1 MAHFYVLLSEGP
13 DDRNVLYHLLTY
25 HRLPLAGRQGRE
37 DGRIALEEG
46 GGIDGVLKRLRLE
59 LKPQDEDV
67 AIARLGVVVDADERI
82 EERWQALR
90 DIVLGAGYSQVPA
103 RPDPQGTI
111 IEEPGRIG
119 LGFWLMPDNQLAGSL
134 ERFAQLLLPADD
146 RLWPKASAAVEQLP
160 AEERLFREG
169 DMLKAQLHTWLAWQR
184 EPGRPIGQAINNR
197 YLDPNAP
204 QAQLLVA
211 WLRRVFPP
219 FAA

>member
-13 DDRNVLYHLLTY
+13 DDLNVLYHLLTF
-25 HRLPLAGRQGRE
+25 HNLPLAGRQGRE
-37 DGRIALEEG
+37 DGRIALEHG
-46 GGIDGVLKRLRLE
+46 GGIDGVLRRLRVE

-67 AIARLGVVVDADERI
+67 PIARLGVVVDADERI

-103 RPDPQGTI
+103 RPDPQGTV

-134 ERFAQLLLPADD
+134 EHFTQLLLPDND
-146 RLWPKASAAVEQLP
+146 RLWPKATAAVEQLP
-160 AEERLFREG
+160 AEERLFRDG